1 MEKKKNNSLAY
12 LTIIYMIGNFSS
24 KVLSFV
30 LVFFMTYFLTK
41 EEVGEY
47 DLILTSVSFL
57 VPCISLQ
64 IDSSLLRWL
73 LDKTQTENK
82 DQIFEN
88 VFGLLFRNI
97 ILYTGI
103 YWILAI
109 FIKWDHQMYL
119 YIFSVLMMIFPTLQQ
134 GTRGIGKNRIYAATS
149 VVYSLFFV
157 FNTVIAL
164 YFFKSS
170 VDGVLLANIIA
181 LTGVIIW
188 LFIKNNWWKYLK
200 LKKINLKLIK
210 ELCGYSLPLLPNT
223 LSWWL
228 ISASTRYVILGYLGK
243 EYNGLFAISYKIPTI
258 VLIVTNVFTLAWQ
271 EKAIK
276 TLNQEEAETQ
286 FTNILSGYVNL
297 VMGIIIILV
306 SCSKFMMQFI
316 GKGYY
321 ESWKYIPILL
331 FAVFLQAISAFY
343 GAGYLRAKDTKGILY
358 SSILGGIVTISTSF
372 VFVQYM
378 GLYGISLSIML
389 GYLVL
394 LIFRG
399 IHIQHFL
406 KIKFPIINTIIL
418 TLIFIIL
425 TGLLYVEN
433 KWTFPL
439 SLIISLIVFTIF
451 NYKHIISLKSK
462 VISKWKKSKSMG

>member
-1 MEKKKNNSLAY
+1 
-12 LTIIYMIGNFSS
+12 MIGNFSS

-47 DLILTSVSFL
+47 DLILTSISFL

-73 LDKTQTENK
+73 LDKNQSEKK
-82 DQIFEN
+82 DEIFEN

-97 ILYTGI
+97 AIYTVL
-103 YWILAI
+103 YWILSF
-109 FIKWDHQMYL
+109 FIDWNHQLYL

-134 GTRGIGKNRIYAATS
+134 GTRGIGKNRLYASTS

-157 FNTVIAL
+157 FNTGIAL

-181 LTGVIIW
+181 LSGVIIW
-188 LFIKNNWWKYLK
+188 LFIKNDWWKYLRA
-200 LKKINLKLIK
+200 KKIDSKLIK
-210 ELCGYSLPLLPNT
+210 ELCEYSLPLLPNT

-258 VLIVTNVFTLAWQ
+258 VLVITNVFTLAWQ
-271 EKAIK
+271 EKVIK
-276 TLNQEEAETQ
+276 TSNQEEAETQ

-297 VMGIIIILV
+297 VMGVIIILV

-343 GAGYLRAKDTKGILY
+343 GAAYLRAKQTKGILY
-358 SSILGGIVTISTSF
+358 SSILGGVITISTSF
-372 VFVQYM
+372 FFVQYM

-399 IHIQHFL
+399 IHVQHFL

-418 TLIFIIL
+418 TIIFIVL
-425 TGLLYVEN
+425 TSLLYVEN
-433 KWTFPL
+433 KWIFPL
-439 SLIISLIVFTIF
+439 SVLISLIVFTIF
-451 NYKHIISLKSK
+451 NYKYIISLKSK
-462 VISKWKKSKSMG
+462 VISKWKKSKSMA